1 MGGLPP
7 QLEPLD
13 PFAVLNCLPNPIRLS
28 SVASL
33 AVTDDLECATFDV
46 PVTHSARSHHCRV
59 LRVLRVLRGSG
70 VIATT
75 KSGTRSLH
83 RLRRAE
89 LDEGFPGP
97 LPSVLNGSRAAIS
110 STTV

>member
-7 QLEPLD
+7 QPEPLD
-13 PFAVLNCLPNPIRLS
+13 SFAVLNRLGDPIRLS
-28 SVASL
+28 NVAQL
-33 AVTDDLECATFDV
+33 PVTDDLECATFDV
-46 PVTHSARSHHCRV
+46 PVTHSARSPHCRA
-59 LRVLRVLRGSG
+59 LRGSG

-97 LPSVLNGSRAAIS
+97 LPSVLNGSRAALS
-110 STTV
+110 SSIPADV